1 MPVNFNID
9 SLNVYSAQID
19 NFSKTQLVNSEINTR
34 RKLIDPLLELLGWD
48 ISRTEVI
55 LEYPIKIGSR
65 TISVDFALSTNGKPS
80 VFIEAKSFNT
90 NLTEDYSDQIISY
103 CRVEGVRWAG
113 LTNGRQLK
121 IFDTR
126 RGRREKDSLICEIDL
141 KSPSYYLTE
150 LSILHKDAISSGE
163 SESIVTNLMNRKKAI
178 MKVQESKN
186 DLISSYS
193 RTLSKL
199 LGDYDDTL
207 IKNISNQL
215 ASKTI
220 ELFENESG
228 IIRVEPPKIEKED
241 SDLKE
246 KQDWNYRLSWT
257 TPETKNI
264 ALDLKSK
271 IIAISRNIQ
280 HQVSGIDYVFSKGK
294 RNTRS
299 LFAAIMLRKK
309 WVAIRV
315 RYDPSTT
322 LDPLNIVGEKTYNW
336 FFKGNGQERE
346 MKIKNSDEIEEAI
359 KLIKK
364 SYELA
369 E

>member
-1 MPVNFNID
+1 MG
-9 SLNVYSAQID
+9 Y
-19 NFSKTQLVNSEINTR
+19 
-34 RKLIDPLLELLGWD
+34 
-48 ISRTEVI
+48 
-55 LEYPIKIGSR
+55 
-65 TISVDFALSTNGKPS
+65 
-80 VFIEAKSFNT
+80 AKGVLRHSH
-90 NLTEDYSDQIISY
+90 QIISY
-103 CRVEGVRWAG
+103 CSVEGVRWAG

-141 KSPSYYLTE
+141 KALSYYLTE
-150 LSILHKDAISSGE
+150 LSILHKDSINSGE
-163 SESIVTNLMNRKKAI
+163 SDSIVNNLMNRKKAI
-178 MKVQESKN
+178 LKVRESKN

-193 RTLSKL
+193 QLLSKI
-199 LGDYDDTL
+199 LGDYNDTL
-207 IKNISNQL
+207 LQNISNQL

-228 IIRVEPPKIEKED
+228 VIRVDPPKIEKEKPD
-241 SDLKE
+241 SK
-246 KQDWNYRLSWT
+246 KQNWNDRLSWT
-257 TPETKNI
+257 TPEIKTI

-280 HQVSGIDYVFSKGK
+280 HQASGWDYIFSKGK

-299 LFAAIMLRKK
+299 VFAVIMLRKK
-309 WVAIRV
+309 WAAVRV
-315 RYDPSTT
+315 RYDSSTT
-322 LDPLNIVGEKTYNW
+322 LDPLNLVGEKTYNW

-359 KLIKK
+359 KLIKI

>member
-193 RTLSKL
+193 R
-199 LGDYDDTL
+199 
-207 IKNISNQL
+207 
-215 ASKTI
+215 
-220 ELFENESG
+220 
-228 IIRVEPPKIEKED
+228 
-241 SDLKE
+241 
-246 KQDWNYRLSWT
+246 
-257 TPETKNI
+257 I
-264 ALDLKSK
+264 ALTGVL
-271 IIAISRNIQ
+271 
-280 HQVSGIDYVFSKGK
+280 YVKCYF
-294 RNTRS
+294 
-299 LFAAIMLRKK
+299 
-309 WVAIRV
+309 
-315 RYDPSTT
+315 
-322 LDPLNIVGEKTYNW
+322 
-336 FFKGNGQERE
+336 
-346 MKIKNSDEIEEAI
+346 
-359 KLIKK
+359 
-364 SYELA
+364 LA
-369 E
+369 